1 MYTMVFEIIK
11 EIKNIYIYDTRV
23 LWILLQFDY
32 KLTRSFMMVLSVLY
46 AIYKLHSIIPPSNAE
61 SGCVIPGA

>member
-11 EIKNIYIYDTRV
+11 EIKKKKNDTRV

-46 AIYKLHSIIPPSNAE
+46 GIYKLHSIISPSNAE